1 MDDRTSEPLTSLTQT
16 LLRPSDKA
24 RLLSAAQRRY
34 IKPATLLRI
43 ITMEWLDANEPAAGS
58 RQAES

>member
-1 MDDRTSEPLTSLTQT
+1 MDDRIPEALTSLTQT

>member
-1 MDDRTSEPLTSLTQT
+1 MEDQTTEPLNALTQT

-58 RQAES
+58 RKAQP